1 MLYSDH
7 AHPVILLWDVKADD
21 LKLLFNFMYEGQ
33 VNVAQERLSTFL
45 TLAERLQVRGLTSTT
60 GDGVLN
66 RTAAVAAV
74 KSIVPLVTPTGMENH
89 HQPIKHYLYKEY
101 ICDSTLKVLPLFQFR
116 YPSLPGQFQ
125 SLILKLLLEDK
136 WGDGLSVSE
145 YPA

>member
-1 MLYSDH
+1 MNLTNGYPNVLTILLSFSEH

-74 KSIVPLVTPTGMENH
+74 KSIVPLVTPTG
-89 HQPIKHYLYKEY
+89 QFLLYNMTTNYVILIIRNMKL
-101 ICDSTLKVLPLFQFR
+101 SPK
-116 YPSLPGQFQ
+116 Q
-125 SLILKLLLEDK
+125 S
-136 WGDGLSVSE
+136 S
-145 YPA
+145 YTF

>member
-1 MLYSDH
+1 MNENSLYSDH
-7 AHPVILLWDVKADD
+7 HHPVILLWDVKADD

-74 KSIVPLVTPTGMENH
+74 KSIVPLVTPTG
-89 HQPIKHYLYKEY
+89 I
-101 ICDSTLKVLPLFQFR
+101 FR
-116 YPSLPGQFQ
+116 YDLA
-125 SLILKLLLEDK
+125 LLNINYLHLLKYIMYIK
-136 WGDGLSVSE
+136 FYSF
-145 YPA
+145 

>member
-1 MLYSDH
+1 MIILLLFSEH

-74 KSIVPLVTPTGMENH
+74 KSIVPLVTPTGSV
-89 HQPIKHYLYKEY
+89 LYNNFDIY
-101 ICDSTLKVLPLFQFR
+101 
-116 YPSLPGQFQ
+116 
-125 SLILKLLLEDK
+125 
-136 WGDGLSVSE
+136 VS
-145 YPA
+145 

>member
-1 MLYSDH
+1 MTIEIFSNSKYSTNTNISKQTSSNNAYPNPYCSSFPSDSH
-7 AHPVILLWDVKADD
+7 HHPVILLWDVKADD

-74 KSIVPLVTPTGMENH
+74 KSIVPLVTPTG
-89 HQPIKHYLYKEY
+89 
-101 ICDSTLKVLPLFQFR
+101 QFLCYNLTKNIIR
-116 YPSLPGQFQ
+116 NMGFSPKQ
-125 SLILKLLLEDK
+125 SSFIF
-136 WGDGLSVSE
+136 
-145 YPA
+145 

>member
-1 MLYSDH
+1 MITLFLFSEH

-74 KSIVPLVTPTGMENH
+74 KSIVPLVTPSGSILCNNF
-89 HQPIKHYLYKEY
+89 Y
-101 ICDSTLKVLPLFQFR
+101 IYMYIYQRGKNLHIFINFNGIDSKTF
-116 YPSLPGQFQ
+116 
-125 SLILKLLLEDK
+125 
-136 WGDGLSVSE
+136 
-145 YPA
+145 

>member
-1 MLYSDH
+1 MIYTQLCLLFSEH

-66 RTAAVAAV
+66 RTGAVAAV
-74 KSIVPLVTPTGMENH
+74 KSIVPLVTPTGNI
-89 HQPIKHYLYKEY
+89 QNLRTF
-101 ICDSTLKVLPLFQFR
+101 DKVYSMIQ
-116 YPSLPGQFQ
+116 
-125 SLILKLLLEDK
+125 
-136 WGDGLSVSE
+136 
-145 YPA
+145 

>member
-1 MLYSDH
+1 MNFMNGYPNVLTILLLFSEH

-66 RTAAVAAV
+66 RTAAVTTV
-74 KSIVPLVTPTGMENH
+74 KSIVPLVTPTG
-89 HQPIKHYLYKEY
+89 
-101 ICDSTLKVLPLFQFR
+101 
-116 YPSLPGQFQ
+116 
-125 SLILKLLLEDK
+125 
-136 WGDGLSVSE
+136 DGHIQKP
-145 YPA
+145 Y

>member
-1 MLYSDH
+1 MLPLSYQALYVIFLKTSSNNAYPKSYCSSFLSDSH
-7 AHPVILLWDVKADD
+7 HHPVILLWDVKADD

-74 KSIVPLVTPTGMENH
+74 KSIVPLVTPTG
-89 HQPIKHYLYKEY
+89 
-101 ICDSTLKVLPLFQFR
+101 QF
-116 YPSLPGQFQ
+116 
-125 SLILKLLLEDK
+125 
-136 WGDGLSVSE
+136 
-145 YPA
+145 